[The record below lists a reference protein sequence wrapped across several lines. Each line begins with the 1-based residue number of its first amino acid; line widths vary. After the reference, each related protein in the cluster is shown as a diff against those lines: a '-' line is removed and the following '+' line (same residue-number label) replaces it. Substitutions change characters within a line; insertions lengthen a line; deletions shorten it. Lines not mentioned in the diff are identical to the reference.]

1 MARILVMASNFP
13 RWKGDSWSPFILFQ
27 AEGMAR
33 LGHEVHVLAPHATG
47 AAMHEQFG
55 EVQVHRFRYAPER
68 WQSLAYGGGI
78 LQNLRRNPL
87 AWALVPAF
95 LLAEMMAM
103 RRIVRRQEI
112 ELIHAHWFIPQG
124 LIAALGTFIGRRP
137 IVMTAHAGDVFA
149 TRDRLRRGL
158 LRHAAARTG
167 AATAVSGPLAREFE
181 GLTGIRPDIIPMG
194 VDVSRFHPAGRR
206 AVTGTATRGGG
217 PHILSVGRLAAKKG
231 LHHLLDALALVVQDL
246 PGVRLTVV
254 GDGPIRPDLE
264 AQAARL
270 GISDRVSF
278 LGMLPNEDLPARFAA
293 ADLFVVPSIID
304 ETGDREGLPVSI
316 LEAAASG
323 VPVVASDVGGISDF
337 VEDGVTGLLVRPGDA
352 TVLADA
358 IQRLA
363 SDGGLVRTMVI
374 AARARVEDGFSWD
387 SVSDRFDTIYRRL
400 LAA

>member
-13 RWKGDSWSPFILFQ
+13 RWSGDSWSPFILFQ

-33 LGHEVHVLAPHATG
+33 LGHEVHVLAPHAPG
-47 AAMHEQFG
+47 AATTERFG
-55 EVQVHRFRYAPER
+55 AVTVHRFRYAPDR
-68 WQSLAYGGGI
+68 WQVLAYGGGI
-78 LQNLRRNPL
+78 LQNLRRRPL
-87 AWALVPAF
+87 AWVLVPVF
-95 LLAEMMAM
+95 LLAELLAM
-103 RRIVRRQEI
+103 RRLVRRHRI
-112 ELIHAHWFIPQG
+112 DLIHAHWFIPQG
-124 LIAALGTFIGRRP
+124 LVAALGTVTGRRP

-167 AATAVSGPLAREFE
+167 AATAVSGPLAEEFE
-181 GLTGIRPDIIPMG
+181 SLTGIRPEIIPMG
-194 VDVSRFHPAGRR
+194 VDIARFRPAGRPPV
-206 AVTGTATRGGG
+206 AEGG
-217 PHILSVGRLAAKKG
+217 PRILSVGRLAAKKG
-231 LHHLLDALALVVQDL
+231 LHHLIDALATLA
-246 PGVRLTVV
+246 PGMPGLQLTVV
-254 GDGPIRPDLE
+254 GDGPVRTALE
-264 AQAARL
+264 EQAARCGL
-270 GISDRVSF
+270 AGRIHF
-278 LGMLPNEDLPARFAA
+278 LGMVPNEDLPALFAA

-337 VEDGVTGLLVRPGDA
+337 VEDGVTGLLVPPGDA
-352 TVLADA
+352 TALARA

-363 SDGGLVRTMVI
+363 GDAALAGNVAV
-374 AARARVEDGFSWD
+374 AARARVERGFSWD